1 MLASMSSAQPSSIFP
16 APPAPVF
23 PPDQSSTSQG
33 HIRYEDCA
41 QDGRMMPLA
50 LPPQMSALWQ
60 TVITNHKGSRN
71 SISQGVIPILTRLT
85 LHSENQPIRIDRP
98 VEARSGFQLAHAK
111 DGEQVARLFMNVWC
125 EVRGMAGRVGPR
137 QVDSEYARAGTLFA
151 EHTFTRLFA
160 PPDQRKVTSLP
171 FEGYPAVPP
180 DEYNAPAPKSAQE
193 APEGAA
199 WIDELAPDVVDVA
212 FTLDQTDANQHVN
225 SLVYVRTFLDAVQR
239 RLAAGGHPLKLR
251 SHAVDIAYRK
261 PCFAGDRVR
270 AHLRLFRLGDSLGA
284 AGSIVGTDDKPR
296 CYVRVMLQP

>member
-1 MLASMSSAQPSSIFP
+1 MLPAMSFS

-23 PPDQSSTSQG
+23 PPDQSSTSRA

-41 QDGRMMPLA
+41 QDGRMIPTA
-50 LPPQMSALWQ
+50 LPSQMSGLWQ
-60 TVITNHKGSRN
+60 SVIARHPGSRN
-71 SISQGVIPILTRLT
+71 AISHGVVPILTRLT
-85 LHSENQPIRIDRP
+85 LISESQPIRIDRP
-98 VEARSGFQLAHAK
+98 VEARAGFQLAHAIEN
-111 DGEQVARLFMNVWC
+111 GEVGRLFMNVW
-125 EVRGMAGRVGPR
+125 VDVWGMAGRVGPR
-137 QVDSEYARAGTLFA
+137 QVDTDEARAGSVFA

-160 PPDQRKVTSLP
+160 PPDQRKVTRLP
-171 FEGYPAVPP
+171 FEGYPEVPP
-180 DEYNAPAPKSAQE
+180 DVYIAPPPKSAQD
-193 APEGAA
+193 APDGAT
-199 WIDELAPDVVDVA
+199 WLDELAPDVVDVA

-225 SLVYVRTFLDAVQR
+225 SLVYIRTFLDATQR
-239 RLAAGGHPLKLR
+239 RLAAGNHPLKLR

>member
-1 MLASMSSAQPSSIFP
+1 MLDAMLFP

-23 PPDQSSTSQG
+23 PAEQASTSQG
-33 HIRYEDCA
+33 YIRYEDCA
-41 QDGRMMPLA
+41 QDGRMIPLA

-60 TVITNHKGSRN
+60 TVISRHPGSRN
-71 SISQGVIPILTRLT
+71 AISHGVIPILTRLT
-85 LHSENQPIRIDRP
+85 LAAESQPVRIDRP
-98 VEARSGFQLAHAK
+98 VEARSGFQLAHAAEN
-111 DGEQVARLFMNVWC
+111 GRVSRLFMNVWSD
-125 EVRGMAGRVGPR
+125 VWGMAGRVGPR
-137 QVDSEYARAGTLFA
+137 QVDAEYARAGRLFA

-171 FEGYPAVPP
+171 FEGYPEVPP
-180 DEYNAPAPKSAQE
+180 DTYDALPPKTAQE
-193 APEGAA
+193 APEGAT

-225 SLVYVRTFLDAVQR
+225 SLVYIRTFLDATVR
-239 RLAAGGHPLKLR
+239 RLAAGKHPLTLR

-284 AGSIVGTDDKPR
+284 AGSIIGTDDKPR